1 MLERLLSPGSS
12 TPPGRVGSRGAVAD
26 ATTLRFGR
34 APCRTKSALRPRVA
48 TASPFHRGWPVNGR
62 RAWEDGGNGPTAAQV
77 DADLAPSAGCTNDQ
91 GSGRG
96 CPSRIF
102 ILQGRP
108 PGGPGRCR
116 TKPSEETRSASADGG
131 TVRPTA

>member
-48 TASPFHRGWPVNGR
+48 TASPFHRG
-62 RAWEDGGNGPTAAQV
+62 
-77 DADLAPSAGCTNDQ
+77 
-91 GSGRG
+91 
-96 CPSRIF
+96 
-102 ILQGRP
+102 
-108 PGGPGRCR
+108 CR
-116 TKPSEETRSASADGG
+116 TKPSAKMRGALAEVHARAVVRDDLAPDRPLATAELAVFG
-131 TVRPTA
+131 THP